1 MKELEQLFWCSEQIL
16 KLQKLKNN
24 IVTTKPLISA
34 LLVGGW
40 IAIIITLVIF
50 LIAVLVAAIFNSNR
64 DKDYEGAQ
72 IHNNE
77 ISI

>member
-1 MKELEQLFWCSEQIL
+1 MLNKKLDKDVVQLQI
-16 KLQKLKNN
+16 LKNN
-24 IVTTKPLISA
+24 IVTTKLLISA

-64 DKDYEGAQ
+64 DKDYEGAH

>member
-1 MKELEQLFWCSEQIL
+1 MDKDVVQ
-16 KLQKLKNN
+16 LQKLKNN